1 MSSSS
6 VKEKFQVSPFFV
18 FFLINANQ
26 VGVGI
31 LNFQTNL
38 VRSMNNDGWIAI
50 LISGISVNVMIFLI
64 YLMFKKAPSDE
75 FVHITQ
81 FVFGKW
87 IGQLFNILYI
97 LYFSSLSLTVLV
109 HYMDVIH
116 VWLFKE
122 IPGFLFAGVL
132 LVLVYYIHTG
142 GFRTI
147 AGWAFFSIILTYWMT
162 FICFYVMKYSH
173 IRFMFPMFDHT
184 FSQLVMGVKDAS
196 LPMFGFGT
204 LLVYYPFIKKA
215 QTSQKFAHMGALF
228 TTCLNLLVFLV
239 SIAYYSSAQLT
250 LTKWPTLTLTSIVKL
265 PFIQRFEFIEV
276 SLWLL
281 LIIPNIAI
289 PLWAASRMAKQVF
302 HTSQRV
308 TLIGLSILILMM
320 FSFFEGAT
328 SFEAFNQWVEYSGY
342 ILIYGFILCLL
353 IGVMMKK
360 RWVKKRA

>member
-38 VRSMNNDGWIAI
+38 VRTINNDGWIAI
-50 LISGISVNVMIFLI
+50 LIAGASVNLMIFLI
-64 YLMFKKAPSDE
+64 YFLFKKAPTDE
-75 FVHITQ
+75 FSDITQ
-81 FVFGKW
+81 SVFGKW
-87 IGQLFNILYI
+87 LGQFINILYI
-97 LYFSSLSLTVLV
+97 LYFSSLSLIVLV

-122 IPGFLFAGVL
+122 IPGLLFASVL
-132 LVLVYYIHTG
+132 LILVYYIHTG

-147 AGWAFFSIILTYWMT
+147 AGWAFFSIVLTYWMT

-173 IRFMFPMFDHT
+173 IRFMFPMFDHS
-184 FSQLVMGVKDAS
+184 FSQLMMGVKDAS
-196 LPMFGFGT
+196 LSMFGFGT

-215 QTSQKFAHMGALF
+215 QTSQKFAHMGVLL

-239 SIAYYSSAQLT
+239 SIAYYSSAQLE

-281 LIIPNIAI
+281 LIVPNIAI
-289 PLWAASRMAKQVF
+289 PLWAYQQNGKTSVSHEPAHHVNSSQPSHSRHVF
-302 HTSQRV
+302 IFYQSY
-308 TLIGLSILILMM
+308 LI
-320 FSFFEGAT
+320 
-328 SFEAFNQWVEYSGY
+328 
-342 ILIYGFILCLL
+342 
-353 IGVMMKK
+353 
-360 RWVKKRA
+360 

>member
-1 MSSSS
+1 MGSS
-6 VKEKFQVSPFFV
+6 VKEKFQISPFFV

-50 LISGISVNVMIFLI
+50 LISGISVNLMIFLI
-64 YLMFKKAPSDE
+64 YFMFRKAPSNE
-75 FVHITQ
+75 FGDITQ
-81 FVFGKW
+81 YVFGKW

-97 LYFSSLSLTVLV
+97 FYFSFLSLTVLV

-122 IPGFLFAGVL
+122 IPGLLFASVL
-132 LVLVYYIHTG
+132 LLLVYYIHTG

-147 AGWAFFSIILTYWMT
+147 AGWAYFSIVLTYWMT

-173 IRFMFPMFDHT
+173 IRFMFPMFDHS
-184 FSQLVMGVKDAS
+184 FSQIMAGVKDAS
-196 LPMFGFGT
+196 LSMFGFET
-204 LLVYYPFIKKA
+204 LLVYYPFIKNAK
-215 QTSQKFAHMGALF
+215 TSQKFAHLGALL
-228 TTCLNLLVFLV
+228 TTSLNLLVFLV
-239 SIAYYSSAQLT
+239 SIAYYSSAQLE

-281 LIIPNIAI
+281 LVIPNIAI

-302 HTSQRV
+302 HTSQRI
-308 TLIGLSILILMM
+308 TLIVLSVLILVM
-320 FSFFEGAT
+320 FSFFVGAT
-328 SFEAFNQWVEYSGY
+328 SFESFNKWVEYSGY
-342 ILIYGFILCLL
+342 MLVYGLIVCMI
-353 IGVMMKK
+353 IGLMLKK

>member
-1 MSSSS
+1 M
-6 VKEKFQVSPFFV
+6 

-26 VGVGI
+26 VGVSI

-38 VRSMNNDGWIAI
+38 VRSINNDGWIAI
-50 LISGISVNVMIFLI
+50 LISGMSVNVMIFLM

-75 FVHITQ
+75 FGDITQ
-81 FVFGKW
+81 YVFGKW

-97 LYFSSLSLTVLV
+97 LYFASLSLTVLI

-122 IPGFLFAGVL
+122 IPGLLFAAVL
-132 LVLVYYIHTG
+132 LLLVYYIHTG

-147 AGWAFFSIILTYWMT
+147 AGWAFFSVVLTYWMT
-162 FICFYVMKYSH
+162 FICFYAMKYSH

-184 FSQLVMGVKDAS
+184 FSQMLVGVKDAS
-196 LPMFGFGT
+196 LSMFGFGT
-204 LLVYYPFIKKA
+204 LLVYYPFIKQA
-215 QTSQKFAHMGALF
+215 LTSQKFAHMGALF
-228 TTCLNLLVFLV
+228 TTCLNLLTFLV
-239 SIAYYSSAQLT
+239 SIAYYSSAQLK

-281 LIIPNIAI
+281 LIIPNITI

-308 TLIGLSILILMM
+308 TLISLSILILIM
-320 FSFFEGAT
+320 FSFFASAT
-328 SFEAFNQWVEYSGY
+328 SFEVFNQWVEYSGY
-342 ILIYGFILCLL
+342 ILIYEL
-353 IGVMMKK
+353 IVCMVIGLMLKK

>member
-6 VKEKFQVSPFFV
+6 VKEKFQVSPYFV

-38 VRSMNNDGWIAI
+38 VSSMNNDGWIAI
-50 LISGISVNVMIFLI
+50 LISGISVNIMIFLM
-64 YLMFKKAPSDE
+64 YLMFKKAPSDQFHE
-75 FVHITQ
+75 ITQ

-87 IGQLFNILYI
+87 AGQLFNILYI
-97 LYFSSLSLTVLV
+97 LYFSSLSLTV

-122 IPGFLFAGVL
+122 IPGSLFAAVL
-132 LVLVYYIHTG
+132 LLLVYYIHTG

-147 AGWAFFSIILTYWMT
+147 AGWAFFSIVLTYWMT

-184 FSQLVMGVKDAS
+184 FTQLLMGIKDAS
-196 LPMFGFGT
+196 LSMFGFGT

-228 TTCLNLLVFLV
+228 TTSLNLLVFLV
-239 SIAYYSSAQLT
+239 SIAYYSSAQLE

-308 TLIGLSILILMM
+308 TLISLSILILIM
-320 FSFFEGAT
+320 FSFFVSTT

-342 ILIYGFILCLL
+342 ILIYGL
-353 IGVMMKK
+353 IVCMVIGLMLKN
-360 RWVKKRA
+360 RWVKKGA